1 MPITKTTSAG
11 LAGLIMVAVSSV
23 PAAAEENRT
32 DIPYCSQNMGVLAI
46 HESEDKWWNRYN
58 LGNPEAVIKL
68 IVQRSGCFQ
77 LVDRGRGIDMRGL
90 ERDLADSGEMQPG
103 SSMGGGQLLAADYF
117 MIPDIVHEDQNTGGN
132 NVGAA
137 IGGFLGGH
145 KWGRLAGGI
154 QTQSMEAQTLL
165 TLTNARTGV
174 QELIAEGFA
183 EKTDISF
190 DIGAG
195 LWGGSSAFSG
205 LGGGYADTDIGRIIT
220 QSFVDAYWDLVA
232 HVQSLAPVAAAAAPP
247 PTVDVTGNPADYQTA
262 SGGPAY
268 SLFES
273 TRMYEQPDETSGTVR
288 MLRQGT
294 VVYPTGERSD
304 IFWQVEDNGGN
315 VGWVSSEFLDPV
327 TQ

>member
-1 MPITKTTSAG
+1 MKILSCVATASLAITLTAGSAF
-11 LAGLIMVAVSSV
+11 
-23 PAAAEENRT
+23 AEQQRT
-32 DIPYCSQNMGVLAI
+32 DIPYCSQTMGVLAI
-46 HESEDKWWNRYN
+46 HESQDKWWFRYN

-77 LVDRGRGIDMRGL
+77 LVDRGRGIDMRGM
-90 ERDLADSGEMQPG
+90 ERDLADQGELQPG

-137 IGGFLGGH
+137 IGGFLGGS

-183 EKTDISF
+183 EKTDVSF

-195 LWGGSSAFSG
+195 LWGHGSGFSG

-220 QSFVDAYWDLVA
+220 QAFVDAYWDLVA
-232 HVQSLAPVAAAAAPP
+232 HVQSLPPIAAAAAPP
-247 PTVDVTGNPADYQTA
+247 PTVDVTGDPADFQA
-262 SGGPAY
+262 SGNGQAY
-268 SLFES
+268 SL
-273 TRMYEQPDETSGTVR
+273 YEGSRLYEEPDENSGTVR
-288 MLRQGT
+288 MLRKGSI
-294 VVYPTGERSD
+294 VYPTGQRSD
-304 IFWQVEDNGGN
+304 IFWEVQDNGGN
-315 VGWVSSEFLDPV
+315 VGWISSEFLDPV
-327 TQ
+327 Q